1 MRSPINGAADTTEFM
16 NKNPRHRAISGGER
30 QTSITSSFPIV
41 EQPLIL
47 PSVHKSVVIT
57 GGAGFI
63 GSHLVERLLAE
74 GRSVCVI
81 DDLSTGSLDNLSG
94 VARHPNLTI
103 RRDKVSTLP
112 DLVELVSAS
121 SWVIHL
127 AAAVGVELVIHSPIR
142 TMETNLRETEAILA
156 AAAVTKVP
164 VLVAST
170 SEVYGKSHK
179 SRFSESDDLL
189 IGPPNLGRW
198 SYACS
203 KLMDEFLA
211 LAYQREHGLPVTVV
225 RFFNTVG
232 PRQTGRYGMVLPRF
246 IAAARTNEPLRVYG
260 DGEQTRCFC
269 LVDDAVEAVIRLGN
283 ESSAVGRV
291 VNVGNDQ
298 PISMTDLARTV
309 IRLLK
314 SSSAIELVPY
324 EKAYAHGFEDMR
336 HRRPALERLEEITG
350 FRPRRSLEEIVRV
363 TAGING
369 GRS

>member
-1 MRSPINGAADTTEFM
+1 M
-16 NKNPRHRAISGGER
+16 
-30 QTSITSSFPIV
+30 
-41 EQPLIL
+41 
-47 PSVHKSVVIT
+47 VVT

-63 GSHLVERLLAE
+63 GSHLVERLLAD
-74 GRSVCVI
+74 GWSVYVI
-81 DDLSTGSLDNLSG
+81 DDLSTGSLANLSG
-94 VARHPNLTI
+94 VADHPNLTI
-103 RRDKVSTLP
+103 RREKVSSLP
-112 DLVELVSAS
+112 DLAGLVSSS

-142 TMETNLRETEAILA
+142 TIETNLRETEAILA
-156 AAAVTKVP
+156 AAAVSKVP
-164 VLVAST
+164 VLLAST
-170 SEVYGKSHK
+170 SEVYGKSQK
-179 SRFSESDDLL
+179 SRFSETDDLL

-246 IAAARTNEPLRVYG
+246 IAAARANEPLRVYG

-283 ESSAVGRV
+283 LSAAVGRV
-291 VNVGNDQ
+291 VNVGNDEA
-298 PISMTDLARTV
+298 ISMTDLARTV
-309 IRLLK
+309 IRLLN
-314 SSSAIELVPY
+314 SSSTIEFVPY
-324 EKAYAHGFEDMR
+324 EEAYAQGFEDMR

-363 TAGING
+363 TSGID
-369 GRS
+369 GR